1 MSEIAKLTWSQ
12 VDRTSGIVRLEVGET
27 KNNEART
34 VYLDEE
40 LKAIY
45 ERQWELRKE
54 TMKLLPFVFL
64 NRTGT
69 DRIKRFDKVWEK
81 ACRDAKIGVR
91 IFHDLRR
98 TAVRNLVRSG
108 VPERVAMMLSGH
120 KTRSV
125 FDRYNIVN
133 DEDLKMAMLKQEEY
147 LRSQM
152 GTKTGTIHS
161 IDEKVKKEQSSN
173 KLK

>member
-1 MSEIAKLTWSQ
+1 
-12 VDRTSGIVRLEVGET
+12 
-27 KNNEART
+27 
-34 VYLDEE
+34 
-40 LKAIY
+40 
-45 ERQWELRKE
+45 
-54 TMKLLPFVFL
+54 MKLLPFVFL

>member
-1 MSEIAKLTWSQ
+1 MPRNPLPAPSACITQQTQRSRRTIWGISSKGATSIGSSIIAM
-12 VDRTSGIVRLEVGET
+12 VNPIG
-27 KNNEART
+27 
-34 VYLDEE
+34 
-40 LKAIY
+40 
-45 ERQWELRKE
+45 
-54 TMKLLPFVFL
+54 

-161 IDEKVKKEQSSN
+161 IDENVKKELSSN